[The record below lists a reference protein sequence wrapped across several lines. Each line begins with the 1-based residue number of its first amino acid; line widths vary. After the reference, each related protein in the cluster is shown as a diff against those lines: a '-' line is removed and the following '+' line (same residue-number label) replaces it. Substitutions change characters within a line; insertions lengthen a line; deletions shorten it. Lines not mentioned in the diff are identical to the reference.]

1 MDSRKI
7 AALRRRIAQLRRGAG
22 NVNHQKLASVAKALG
37 RRRDTSRGKEP
48 TFVSNKEGWLPLS
61 IPDHPGTLRKGT
73 VFNILEILED
83 DLLALEE
90 ESSHWEGQ

>member
-1 MDSRKI
+1 M
-7 AALRRRIAQLRRGAG
+7 
-22 NVNHQKLASVAKALG
+22 
-37 RRRDTSRGKEP
+37 
-48 TFVSNKEGWLPLS
+48 SNKEGWLPLS